1 MARYKLMG
9 YEIVGREVNDVQMSE
24 AEQRPQGLKEVYET
38 DDVREAQAILT
49 AGGFFRDRDNFIT
62 VSAIVDGDLA
72 VPVQPMPR
80 RP

>member
-9 YEIVGREVNDVQMSE
+9 YEIVGREVNEVQMSE